1 MNLSS
6 SKDSAG
12 SSMLPLLRSLNGMEG
27 CKYSVEA
34 LGSALS
40 RGWSQKGII
49 LPHLLHLC
57 KSVNP
62 TSNLCQQQTFTAS
75 VHQDLNIT
83 SSFCICMTHYTSSCY
98 SHQVFELSCCSQRT
112 TILEAEGNWTLL
124 SCSFHSLLTMLAA
137 MKTLTP
143 YATRSMGGRHL
154 SMDVYITPGQCLD
167 RDSGGGGNIPRH
179 TIYFTS
185 S

>member
-1 MNLSS
+1 MVMWQSTYPSGYCDHTIRRICFCACSQSDSLSPMNLSY

-40 RGWSQKGII
+40 GGWSQKGII

-62 TSNLCQQQTFTAS
+62 TSNLCQQQTFTAG

-98 SHQVFELSCCSQRT
+98 SQSLSSAVVHNEL
-112 TILEAEGNWTLL
+112 
-124 SCSFHSLLTMLAA
+124 F
-137 MKTLTP
+137 
-143 YATRSMGGRHL
+143 
-154 SMDVYITPGQCLD
+154 
-167 RDSGGGGNIPRH
+167 
-179 TIYFTS
+179 
-185 S
+185 